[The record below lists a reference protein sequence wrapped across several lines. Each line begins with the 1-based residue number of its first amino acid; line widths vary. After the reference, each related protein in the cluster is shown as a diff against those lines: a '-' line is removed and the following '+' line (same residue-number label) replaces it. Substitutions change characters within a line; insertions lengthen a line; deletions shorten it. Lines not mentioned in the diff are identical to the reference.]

1 VEAEVAARGAVRG
14 ATPRGA
20 GSGELG
26 TSSSV
31 AAHHALVPAR
41 WGVPIG
47 GTIGVSSISK
57 KSKLSV
63 GWGEAVK
70 EKTASSN
77 TTCQEITRPLVD
89 RSRQR

>member
-26 TSSSV
+26 MSSSV

-57 KSKLSV
+57 KIKIVSWMGRGSEGKNCLIKHHVS
-63 GWGEAVK
+63 GDHKAISG
-70 EKTASSN
+70 
-77 TTCQEITRPLVD
+77 
-89 RSRQR
+89 